1 MYGGSSVSLVGNLA
15 DLGLG
20 EILQIVSLSRKSGIL
35 TLQSRGRQ
43 GIVVF
48 RFGQVIRATSSTI
61 RYFLGEELLKRE
73 VVDEDCLKKA
83 LQAQQASA
91 YKERLGP
98 ILINKF
104 NVPLEKIE
112 AVVREQIEKVVY
124 SFFSWDEGNFE
135 FELQEDVEAIDDSKI
150 DPLQFMLEQ
159 GLNPQ
164 FLAMEGTR
172 IIDEMRH
179 RGDLPDE
186 TGTTP
191 AGEEQDIAFDL
202 VSHEQAE
209 SSEVIHGEKGE
220 LVLVEDDDQI
230 REYLVDHLTSMGYEV
245 SASSGSEAALI
256 TIDTEYRDG
265 KRPCVV
271 LDLIMPRMDGS
282 GVLGGLELL
291 ELLYSNFEELP
302 VIVMSDYRNSDAER
316 RIREIGAD
324 FIMKPRR
331 GELGDLQIAQSF
343 KERITGA
350 LQRIDSGA
358 RVINQVEDV
367 NLGDELRLEF
377 GEIGDQP
384 SSTVVPSTGISM
396 LRGMLEELNDPAL
409 GGGVILL
416 LLRFAAEFVNR
427 AVIFRVR
434 EKEIVGVGQ
443 FGIVQQGGSAD
454 KMIRGL
460 KIPRGEESLF
470 SAVLASHLPSKQ
482 AAAQGKWNNYLFD
495 KLGGVPTEV
504 FLGPLLSEGEVVAIL
519 YGDNLPE
526 SNPIGDTDSL
536 EIFLSQAGL
545 ALEKALLEK
554 RLGALSP
561 KRG

>member
-1 MYGGSSVSLVGNLA
+1 MSLVGNLA

-112 AVVREQIEKVVY
+112 AVVREQIERVVY

-179 RGDLPDE
+179 RGDVQDE
-186 TGTTP
+186 TM
-191 AGEEQDIAFDL
+191 AVSAVEEPDIAFDL
-202 VSHEQAE
+202 VSHEQGEAV
-209 SSEVIHGEKGE
+209 STVGIHGEKGE

-230 REYLVDHLTSMGYEV
+230 REYLIDHLTSMGYEV
-245 SASSGSEAALI
+245 SASSGSEEALI
-256 TIDTEYRDG
+256 TIDTQYRDG

-291 ELLYSNFEELP
+291 ELLHSNFDELS

-324 FIMKPRR
+324 FIIKPRR
-331 GELGDLQIAQSF
+331 GELGDVQIAHSF
-343 KERITGA
+343 REKIVGA
-350 LQRIDSGA
+350 LQGVDSGA

-482 AAAQGKWNNYLFD
+482 AAAPGKWNNYLFD

-554 RLGALSP
+554 RLGALSL

>member
-1 MYGGSSVSLVGNLA
+1 MSLVGNLA

-61 RYFLGEELLKRE
+61 RYYLGEELLKRQ
-73 VVDEDCLKKA
+73 VVDEECLKKA
-83 LQAQQASA
+83 LQAQQATA

-98 ILINKF
+98 ILIQKF

-124 SFFSWDEGNFE
+124 SFFSWDEGSFE

-179 RGDLPDE
+179 RGDVPE
-186 TGTTP
+186 EAP
-191 AGEEQDIAFDL
+191 AAPVSEEPEIAFNL
-202 VSHEQAE
+202 VSQEPAE
-209 SSEVIHGEKGE
+209 SLVPALPSLKGE

-230 REYLVDHLTSMGYEV
+230 REFLVDLLTGSGYEV
-245 SASSGSEAALI
+245 FSSAGSEEALI
-256 TIDTEYRDG
+256 TIDTQYRDG
-265 KRPCVV
+265 KRPCVL

-291 ELLYSNFEELP
+291 ELLYSNFAELP
-302 VIVMSDYRNSDAER
+302 VVVMSDYRNSDAER

-324 FIMKPRR
+324 FLLKPRR
-331 GELGDLQIAQSF
+331 GELADGQVAQAF
-343 KERITGA
+343 GNRVDEA
-350 LQRIDSGA
+350 LQRIVSGT
-358 RVINQVEDV
+358 RVVTLVEDV

-377 GEIGDQP
+377 GEIGGQP

-427 AVIFRVR
+427 AVIFLVK

-443 FGIVQQGGSAD
+443 FGIVLQGGTAD
-454 KMIRGL
+454 EMVRLL
-460 KIPRGEESLF
+460 KIPRCEDSLF
-470 SAVLASHLPSKQ
+470 SGVLDSHLSAKHVPR
-482 AAAQGKWNNYLFD
+482 ATIWNNHLFD
-495 KLGGVPTEV
+495 RIGGIPDEV
-504 FLGPLLSEGEVVAIL
+504 FLGPLISEGEVVAIL
-519 YGDNLPE
+519 YGDNFPE
-526 SNPIGDTDSL
+526 AKPIGDTDSL

-545 ALEKALLEK
+545 AMEKALLTQ

-561 KRG
+561 QKK

>member
-1 MYGGSSVSLVGNLA
+1 LSLVGNLA

-43 GIVVF
+43 GTVVF

-61 RYFLGEELLKRE
+61 RYFLGEELLRRG

-83 LQAQQASA
+83 LQAQQATA

-98 ILINKF
+98 ILIHKF

-124 SFFSWDEGNFE
+124 SFFSWDQGNFE

-179 RGDLPDE
+179 RGDVPEERPSGPVADE
-186 TGTTP
+186 P
-191 AGEEQDIAFDL
+191 DIAFNI
-202 VSHEQAE
+202 VSQEPAE
-209 SSEVIHGEKGE
+209 AVAPASPQGTKGE

-230 REYLVDHLTSMGYEV
+230 REFLVEQLIVSGYEV
-245 SASSGSEAALI
+245 FSAAGSEEALI
-256 TIDTEYRDG
+256 TIDTHYRDG
-265 KRPCVV
+265 KRPCVL

-291 ELLYSNFEELP
+291 ELLYSNFSELP
-302 VIVMSDYRNSDAER
+302 VVVMSDYRNSDAER

-331 GELGDLQIAQSF
+331 GELADGQLARTFGI
-343 KERITGA
+343 RIGEA
-350 LQRIDSGA
+350 LQGVVSGT
-358 RVINQVEDV
+358 RVVGPIEDV

-377 GEIGDQP
+377 GEIGGQP

-409 GGGVILL
+409 GGDVILL
-416 LLRFAAEFVNR
+416 ILRFAAEFVNR
-427 AVIFRVR
+427 AVIFLVKD
-434 EKEIVGVGQ
+434 KEIVGIGQ
-443 FGIVQQGGSAD
+443 FGIVLKGGSAD
-454 KMIRGL
+454 NMIRKL
-460 KIPRGEESLF
+460 KIPRGEASLF
-470 SAVLASHLPSKQ
+470 SGVLESHLPAKLVPK
-482 AAAQGKWNNYLFD
+482 ATNWNNHLFD
-495 KLGGVPTEV
+495 RIGGVPDEI

-526 SNPIGDTDSL
+526 EKPIGDTDSL

-545 ALEKALLEK
+545 AMEKALLEQ
-554 RLGALSP
+554 RLGVLSNR
-561 KRG
+561 KK

>member
-1 MYGGSSVSLVGNLA
+1 VSLVGNLA

-61 RYFLGEELLKRE
+61 RYFLGEELLKRQ

-83 LQAQQASA
+83 LQAQQATA

-98 ILINKF
+98 ILIHKF

-164 FLAMEGTR
+164 FLAMEGSR

-179 RGDLPDE
+179 RGDVPEEIPPEPIADEPDF
-186 TGTTP
+186 
-191 AGEEQDIAFDL
+191 AFNL
-202 VSHEQAE
+202 VNQERAE
-209 SSEVIHGEKGE
+209 AAATEARQGLKGE
-220 LVLVEDDDQI
+220 LVLVEDDNQI
-230 REYLVDHLTSMGYEV
+230 REFLVEFLTGSGYEV
-245 SASSGSEAALI
+245 FSSSGSEEALI
-256 TIDTEYRDG
+256 VIDTHYRDG
-265 KRPCVV
+265 KRPCVL

-291 ELLYSNFEELP
+291 ELLYSNFAELP
-302 VIVMSDYRNSDAER
+302 VVVMSDYRNSDAER

-324 FIMKPRR
+324 FIIKPRR
-331 GELGDLQIAQSF
+331 GEIADAQVAQAFSL
-343 KERITGA
+343 KIGEA
-350 LQRIDSGA
+350 LQGIISGT
-358 RVINQVEDV
+358 RVVTQAEDV

-427 AVIFRVR
+427 AVIFLVK
-434 EKEIVGVGQ
+434 EKEVVGVGQ
-443 FGIVQQGGSAD
+443 FGVVLKGGPAD
-454 KMIRGL
+454 EMIRRL

-470 SAVLASHLPSKQ
+470 SAVLENHLPAKHVPRPS
-482 AAAQGKWNNYLFD
+482 AWNNHLFD
-495 KLGGVPTEV
+495 KIGGVPDEI

-519 YGDNLPE
+519 YGDNFPE
-526 SNPIGDTDSL
+526 KKPIGDTDSL

-545 ALEKALLEK
+545 AMEKALLEQ
-554 RLGALSP
+554 RLGALSTP
-561 KRG
+561 RR

>member
-1 MYGGSSVSLVGNLA
+1 MSLVGNLA

-61 RYFLGEELLKRE
+61 RYFLGEELLKRQ

-186 TGTTP
+186 TGMP
-191 AGEEQDIAFDL
+191 AGEEPDIAFDL
-202 VSHEQAE
+202 VSQEQAE
-209 SSEVIHGEKGE
+209 SPEGIQGEKGE

-230 REYLVDHLTSMGYEV
+230 REYLADYLTSMGYEV
-245 SASSGSEAALI
+245 FASSGSEAALI

-265 KRPCVV
+265 RRPCVV

-291 ELLYSNFEELP
+291 ELLYSNFDELP

-331 GELGDLQIAQSF
+331 GELGDVQIAQSF
-343 KERITGA
+343 KDKITGS

-358 RVINQVEDV
+358 RVINQVEDI

-434 EKEIVGVGQ
+434 EKEVIGVGQ
-443 FGIVQQGGSAD
+443 FGIVHQGGEAD

-470 SAVLASHLPSKQ
+470 SSVLASHLPSKH
-482 AAAQGKWNNYLFD
+482 APAPGKWNNYLFD
-495 KLGGVPTEV
+495 KLGGTPAEV

-561 KRG
+561 QGR

>member
-1 MYGGSSVSLVGNLA
+1 MSLVGNLA

-43 GIVVF
+43 GIIVF

-61 RYFLGEELLKRE
+61 RYFLGEELLKRQ
-73 VVDEDCLKKA
+73 VVDEECLKKA
-83 LQAQQASA
+83 LQAQQATA

-98 ILINKF
+98 ILIQKF
-104 NVPLEKIE
+104 NIPLEKIE

-124 SFFSWDEGNFE
+124 SFFSWDEGSFE
-135 FELQEDVEAIDDSKI
+135 FELQDDVEAIDDSKI

-179 RGDLPDE
+179 RGDIPEETPAAPAAEEADLAFNLVGQEPSAAVAPE
-186 TGTTP
+186 TGP
-191 AGEEQDIAFDL
+191 
-202 VSHEQAE
+202 SP
-209 SSEVIHGEKGE
+209 KGE
-220 LVLVEDDDQI
+220 LVLVEDDDQV
-230 REYLVDHLTSMGYEV
+230 REFLADLLTVSGYEV
-245 SASSGSEAALI
+245 FSSAGSEDALI
-256 TIDTEYRDG
+256 TIDTSYRDG
-265 KRPCVV
+265 KRPRVL

-291 ELLYSNFEELP
+291 ELLHCNFAELP
-302 VIVMSDYRNSDAER
+302 VVVMSDYRNSDAER

-331 GELGDLQIAQSF
+331 GELADSQVAQAF
-343 KERITGA
+343 GIRVDDA
-350 LQRIDSGA
+350 LQRIVSGT
-358 RVINQVEDV
+358 RVAAQVDDV

-377 GEIGDQP
+377 GEIGGQP

-416 LLRFAAEFVNR
+416 VLRFAAEFVNR
-427 AVIFRVR
+427 AVIFLVKD
-434 EKEIVGVGQ
+434 KEIVGIGQ
-443 FGIVQQGGSAD
+443 FGIVLQGGTAD
-454 KMIRGL
+454 GMIRRL

-470 SAVLASHLPSKQ
+470 SGVLESHLPTKHVPM
-482 AAAQGKWNNYLFD
+482 ATVWNNYLFERI
-495 KLGGVPTEV
+495 GGVPEEV
-504 FLGPLLSEGEVVAIL
+504 FLGPLLNEGEVVAIL
-519 YGDNLPE
+519 YGDNYPE
-526 SNPIGDTDSL
+526 SKPIGDMDSL

-545 ALEKALLEK
+545 AMEKALLAQ
-554 RLGALSP
+554 RLGALSTQN
-561 KRG
+561 R